1 MADNGSANRLH
12 NRRVRQQQSAGRPLI
27 DENGNKSNK
36 FANAGAAA
44 GGFVGAMGSSFVPPI
59 NLTVN
64 NNRHVASGNGGRS
77 NSANSLLPAPEFS
90 SPAEVRN
97 YCNTLRAAGVTL
109 SIEVAMAAEILE
121 SVLAAVPDPE
131 GRAFGS
137 RLRARKVARK
147 MRKSAND
154 LRDAAKNAASCY
166 STFSQEFEEEINRVR
181 HRARKPQQPVMNWAQ
196 Q

>member
-1 MADNGSANRLH
+1 MAQTTNGQ
-12 NRRVRQQQSAGRPLI
+12 RRRPPT
-27 DENGNKSNK
+27 NGQNNNKGNK

-44 GGFVGAMGSSFVPPI
+44 GGFVGAMGGSFVPPVTI
-59 NLTVN
+59 NVN
-64 NNRHVASGNGGRS
+64 RTQNVGVTGGRS
-77 NSANSLLPAPEFS
+77 NGSNSLLPAPEFN
-90 SPAEVRN
+90 SPAQVRN

-147 MRKSAND
+147 MRKSADD
-154 LRDAAKNAASCY
+154 LRDAAKNAAGCY
-166 STFSQEFEEEINRVR
+166 STFQQTFEEEINRVR